1 MSWLCLWCT
10 YCAEV
15 FVGCRIWVLKPTTYI
30 GRQLHVLFELELF
43 LMIVFLQSL
52 TSFTVLYTSS
62 YNIIYVDIALEL
74 IKINQYKS
82 ASSATKTIVWQM
94 YRYFVVYLDKYP
106 NTLYIIII
114 ARSIFF
120 KISFTQYFFDYLLYL
135 RSFSFC
141 IKHVLVISI
150 IVNVHV
156 WYGNHHVEKNTC
168 NFCT

>member
-1 MSWLCLWCT
+1 M
-10 YCAEV
+10 
-15 FVGCRIWVLKPTTYI
+15 LKPTTYI

-94 YRYFVVYLDKYP
+94 YSVVYLDIYP

-120 KISFTQYFFDYLLYL
+120 KISSTQYFFDYLLYL

-141 IKHVLVISI
+141 IKFKHVLVISI
-150 IVNVHV
+150 IVNV
-156 WYGNHHVEKNTC
+156 
-168 NFCT
+168 

>member
-120 KISFTQYFFDYLLYL
+120 KMSFTQYFFDYLLYL

-141 IKHVLVISI
+141 IKHELVISI
-150 IVNVHV
+150 IVNV

>member
-94 YRYFVVYLDKYP
+94 YSVVYLDIYP

-120 KISFTQYFFDYLLYL
+120 KISSTQYFFDYLLYL